1 MNMDCEA
8 RLLSWGAL
16 DFQGLHNPGGK
27 TPWKD
32 GRNDPS
38 RVERNQVLAQPF
50 RSFGKLALADR
61 LAFGAA
67 ALALSGTTEGNAPA
81 TGISLGIPWGS
92 LSTDLAFR
100 DSIEQGYPSPALFS
114 STLPSSA
121 LTEVAIFFGLKGPN
135 RTLADENGA
144 GLMALALAM
153 KILRRNRADA
163 MLALFVRAAEP
174 AARLRE
180 GLPDLAT
187 VPDASYAFL
196 LERCNEFR
204 HPGKRLHLRLNP
216 VKHGARSS
224 SDDVYFREVIDML
237 DNEQDGTLSLTTG
250 RWEGKLT
257 VETRRA

>member
-1 MNMDCEA
+1 MNMECEA

-16 DFQGLHNPGGK
+16 DSGGLHNPGGK
-27 TPWKD
+27 TAWKD
-32 GRNDPS
+32 SRNDPS
-38 RVERNQVLAQPF
+38 QVERNQVLAQPF

-67 ALALSGTTEGNAPA
+67 ALALSGTTEGNVST

-135 RTLADENGA
+135 RTLADEDGA
-144 GLMALALAM
+144 GLMALALAI
-153 KILRRNRADA
+153 KTLRRGRADA
-163 MLALFVRAAEP
+163 MLALFVRAADP
-174 AARLRE
+174 AARRRE

-187 VPDASYAFL
+187 VPNASCAFL
-196 LERCNEFR
+196 LGRADGSR
-204 HPGKRLHLRLNP
+204 RGGKRLRLRLNP
-216 VKHGARSS
+216 AKHGVRTR
-224 SDDVYFREVIDML
+224 SDDVYFREVITML
-237 DNEQDGTLSLTTG
+237 DNEQDGTLSVTTG